1 MADNN
6 LDKALAFLGTSL
18 QSLVQQANGPVD
30 LQNLHTKIAKRSL
43 TGDHLNGGTVINFAS
58 TGIKDESTKQ
68 QILVKD
74 SGVELGNLLVGQV
87 KGNLSVEN
95 SITARSIV
103 VDVLEVKELKTDLK
117 LGQSAP
123 LEITV
128 SKGESL
134 VGKGILMKGQGSTK
148 QLIFTVNPD
157 KFTSTEN
164 FELIKDREFRID
176 GTSVLSNSTLGPGV
190 VKSNLRELG
199 RLRGLIVDGSASFG
213 QYVFYDDNT
222 NRFGI
227 GIENPNAGLS
237 VCEDGVE
244 VILGT
249 KDQIK
254 GCVGTF
260 ASVPFDIVTDNTARI
275 TIGSSGNITL
285 GNTAEGHIQVHVH
298 GKLAIGVKTIDP
310 RVDIHVAGAIK
321 FNERIHEYLDAPPE
335 AGTYSTGSI
344 VWNTRPE
351 VGRCVGWVCVRAGSP
366 GSWMPF
372 GEIKQSG

>member
-1 MADNN
+1 M
-6 LDKALAFLGTSL
+6 
-18 QSLVQQANGPVD
+18 
-30 LQNLHTKIAKRSL
+30 
-43 TGDHLNGGTVINFAS
+43 INFAS

-213 QYVFYDDNT
+213 QYVFYNDNT
-222 NRFGI
+222 NRLGL

-298 GKLAIGVKTIDP
+298 GKLAVGVKTIDP

>member
-213 QYVFYDDNT
+213 QYVFYNDNT
-222 NRFGI
+222 NRLGL

-298 GKLAIGVKTIDP
+298 GKLAVGVKTIDP

>member
-30 LQNLHTKIAKRSL
+30 LDNLHTRILKRSL

-128 SKGESL
+128 SKGE
-134 VGKGILMKGQGSTK
+134 
-148 QLIFTVNPD
+148 
-157 KFTSTEN
+157 
-164 FELIKDREFRID
+164 
-176 GTSVLSNSTLGPGV
+176 
-190 VKSNLRELG
+190 
-199 RLRGLIVDGSASFG
+199 
-213 QYVFYDDNT
+213 
-222 NRFGI
+222 
-227 GIENPNAGLS
+227 
-237 VCEDGVE
+237 
-244 VILGT
+244 
-249 KDQIK
+249 
-254 GCVGTF
+254 
-260 ASVPFDIVTDNTARI
+260 
-275 TIGSSGNITL
+275 
-285 GNTAEGHIQVHVH
+285 
-298 GKLAIGVKTIDP
+298 
-310 RVDIHVAGAIK
+310 
-321 FNERIHEYLDAPPE
+321 
-335 AGTYSTGSI
+335 
-344 VWNTRPE
+344 
-351 VGRCVGWVCVRAGSP
+351 
-366 GSWMPF
+366 
-372 GEIKQSG
+372 

>member
-30 LQNLHTKIAKRSL
+30 LDNLHTRILKRSL
-43 TGDHLNGGTVINFAS
+43 TGDHLNGGTVMNFAS

-298 GKLAIGVKTIDP
+298 GKLAVGVKTIDP

>member
-30 LQNLHTKIAKRSL
+30 LDNLHTRILKRSL
-43 TGDHLNGGTVINFAS
+43 TGDHLNGGTVMNFAS

-87 KGNLSVEN
+87 KGNLLVEN

-176 GTSVLSNSTLGPGV
+176 GTSVLSNSTLGSGV

-213 QYVFYDDNT
+213 QYVFYNNNT
-222 NRFGI
+222 NRFGL
-227 GIENPNAGLS
+227 GIEDPNAGLS

-298 GKLAIGVKTIDP
+298 GKLAVGVKTIDP

>member
-30 LQNLHTKIAKRSL
+30 LDNLHTRILKRSL

-298 GKLAIGVKTIDP
+298 GKLAVGVKTIDP

>member
-298 GKLAIGVKTIDP
+298 GKLAVGVKTIDP